1 MVGPETKEKDHRNCV
16 KFDSDQ
22 KVVKIISGHVQILRK
37 KKIVGYCHSSI
48 HPGAL
53 TRELFEEHGCLEKK
67 CHWFEK
73 NEKASYWSYLDQVS
87 RRKEK
92 IQKRKIREKEE
103 QNAKASALEEVR
115 DILQGYIDDAG
126 YNMEIIRV
134 ERLRKDVYK
143 VFYVSENPFADGNR
157 FPAFLEMVKENSP
170 KWRIHLQHIKGVDGR
185 FVTCDEYRAIK
196 KRL

>member
-1 MVGPETKEKDHRNCV
+1 MMSIGKIGENTVT
-16 KFDSDQ
+16 FDSNT
-22 KVVKIISGHVQILRK
+22 KKVKIISGRVQILRK

-73 NEKASYWSYLDQVS
+73 NAKASYWSYLDQVS

-92 IQKRKIREKEE
+92 AQKRKIREKEE
-103 QNAKASALEEVR
+103 QNAKAFALEEVR

-134 ERLRKDVYK
+134 ECLHKDVYK
-143 VFYVSENPFADGNR
+143 VFYVSEYPFADGNR
-157 FPAFLEMVKENSP
+157 FPVFLERVKENTP
-170 KWRIHLQHIKGVDGR
+170 KWRIHLQHIKGADGH
-185 FVTCDEYRAIK
+185 FVTCEEYCAIK